1 MMIDTGI
8 PTFVIRDDKYIKFA
22 VSLWLEEDLKTLC
35 KGTATE
41 FAFYLRDYKTFAKG
55 DVVYFVIPYQEI
67 IIPKQRTTQAH
78 VEITEAMPY
87 PITGHKHPV
96 SIPTFSEYDTQNI
109 IPNSD
114 ISLLVTENGVHQASV
129 RFPIT
134 ISNTKYIAVV
144 ITNNI
149 LKYIDN
155 DIPTSLN
162 DNKVNEIHEKAV
174 TPTVPSVYD
183 YYDYYNYLDDYK
195 SSSGGVG
202 GTPTRRKRK

>member
-1 MMIDTGI
+1 MIDTGI
-8 PTFVIRDDKYIKFA
+8 PTFVIHDDKYVRFA
-22 VSLWLEEDLKTLC
+22 ISLWLEEDLKTLSRSI
-35 KGTATE
+35 TTE
-41 FAFYLRDYKTFAKG
+41 FAFYLREYKTFTRN
-55 DVVYFVIPYQEI
+55 DTVYFVIPYQEI
-67 IIPKQRTTQAH
+67 IIPKQRTTASH

-109 IPNSD
+109 ISNSD

-134 ISNTKYIAVV
+134 ISNTKYIAVI

-155 DIPTSLN
+155 DIPTPLN

-183 YYDYYNYLDDYK
+183 YHNYLDDLYEYK
-195 SSSGGVG
+195 
-202 GTPTRRKRK
+202 RRKKK

>member
-1 MMIDTGI
+1 MIDVGT
-8 PTFVIRDDKYIKFA
+8 PVIIIHDDRYIRFA
-22 VSLWLEEDLKTLC
+22 VSLWLEEDLKMLC
-35 KGTATE
+35 KNTTTE
-41 FAFYLRDYKTFAKG
+41 FAFYLKGNKTFTRN
-55 DVVYFVIPYQEI
+55 DIVYYVIPYQEI
-67 IIPKQRTTQAH
+67 IIPKQRTTTAH
-78 VEITEAMPY
+78 VEITETMPY

-96 SIPTFSEYDTQNI
+96 ATPSFSDYDTQNI

-134 ISNTKYIAVV
+134 IANTQYIAVI

-155 DIPTSLN
+155 EIPTSLN

-174 TPTVPSVYD
+174 PQYVETTYKYYYDYFDD
-183 YYDYYNYLDDYK
+183 YYDIHEGK
-195 SSSGGVG
+195 
-202 GTPTRRKRK
+202 RRKRK